1 MRMSKCGDI
10 VVVDAEPHSGK
21 EVAFL
26 KKSVT
31 KDGSMAQW

>member
-1 MRMSKCGDI
+1 MRMPKCADV

-26 KKSVT
+26 KNAIISN
-31 KDGSMAQW
+31 